1 MWYDGSHGQ
10 RLVRI
15 SGLNVK
21 QGIVNIVVQK
31 AQAMGKTT

>member
-1 MWYDGSHGQ
+1 MMVLIGQ

-21 QGIVNIVVQK
+21 QEIVNIVIQK
-31 AQAMGKTT
+31 AKAMGKTT